1 MAIYNAAYTVSFA
14 CLIQNFHV
22 CRSCHF
28 VDLLGGRHEVEVADI
43 AGTAVDPLCR
53 VLLALIDGINQSE
66 TRRFALIVFC
76 AGTELLT
83 IHVKHRGLA
92 YHSCSTCIP
101 PKYVC
106 KYIIFDQLYK
116 AVVDGIS

>member
-14 CLIQNFHV
+14 GLIQNFHV

-101 PKYVC
+101 PKYLQVHN
-106 KYIIFDQLYK
+106 I
-116 AVVDGIS
+116 